1 MARGQ
6 AVCCMT
12 TVHVEPVCCVHT
24 LNVMHAV
31 LCCAVQI
38 TNAATLKK
46 MMKSKKQRKLLKKAD
61 TTMVDAS

>member
-1 MARGQ
+1 MTRGQ

-12 TVHVEPVCCVHT
+12 TLYVEPGCCVRT
-24 LNVMHAV
+24 PNVV
-31 LCCAVQI
+31 LCRAVQI